1 MTALARQPES
11 WLPCITWGAATLAVL
26 FAPLGIDTW
35 KQKKGE
41 RRG

>member
-11 WLPCITWGAATLAVL
+11 WATCITWGAATVAFLL
-26 FAPLGIDTW
+26 APLGIDTW